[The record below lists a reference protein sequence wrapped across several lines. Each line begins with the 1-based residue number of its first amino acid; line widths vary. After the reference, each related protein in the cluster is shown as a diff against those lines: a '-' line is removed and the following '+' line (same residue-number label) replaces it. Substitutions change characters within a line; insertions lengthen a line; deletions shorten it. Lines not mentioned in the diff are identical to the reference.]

1 MNQIEICEMKNFVV
15 PTRFIIVCIFICSNA
30 IAQTSNTI
38 DLQNNLSEVINSKE
52 AKLAGITGI
61 PLTFQCDGINGKQPI
76 SLAVGKIDKN
86 SDADNLPKDTIYQIG
101 SSSKSFVAVV
111 ALQMEAEG
119 LFGQKGLDIS
129 IGELLHD
136 KGLAESSVWIYKW
149 NKITLR
155 ELLNHT
161 SGIPDYTDDKFT
173 EFSEMYLK
181 YPYRQVY
188 SNEIIKLMADE
199 PIDFSAGKGW
209 HYSNTGYVIL
219 GEIIA
224 IITKSSIKQQI
235 ISRVIDKLALTHTY
249 YITNIES
256 HEISPSQI
264 KLLMSGYINDD
275 QFKKFS
281 LFKDDNNPVHSGVNI
296 VPFSLSWANAA
307 GSIISDTIDM
317 NKYVQALFRDK
328 AHGGLLESQQLSE
341 MKSLVATESSE
352 QYNSGA
358 KLYNVDKKT
367 TTGFGL
373 GYGLGIMAFFTR
385 LPDGRSITYY
395 SHGGDTLGFHS
406 NWIYIEDRHAS
417 AVYVFNS
424 NKSGYWMVR
433 QNIES
438 AILSKM
444 MNECLVN

>member
-1 MNQIEICEMKNFVV
+1 MKNSVV
-15 PTRFIIVCIFICSNA
+15 LTSFIIVCIFVCSNA
-30 IAQTSNTI
+30 IAQPSNTI
-38 DLQNNLSEVINSKE
+38 NLQTTLSEAINSKE

-61 PLTFQCDGINGKQPI
+61 PLTFQCDGINGQQPI
-76 SLAVGKIDKN
+76 SLVVGKISKDSN
-86 SDADNLPKDTIYQIG
+86 ADNLPKDTIYQIG

-119 LFGQKGLDIS
+119 YFGQKGLDIS

-136 KGLAESSVWIYKW
+136 KGLAESSAWSYRW

-161 SGIPDYTDDKFT
+161 SGIPDYTDNKFT
-173 EFSEMYLK
+173 KFSEMYLK
-181 YPYRQVY
+181 YPYRQI
-188 SNEIIKLMADE
+188 SSDEIIKLMADE
-199 PIDFSAGKGW
+199 PIDFSAGKDW

-224 IITKSSIKQQI
+224 GITKSTIKQQI
-235 ISRVIDKLALTHTY
+235 TTRIIDKLALNHTY
-249 YITNIES
+249 YIMDIES
-256 HEISPSQI
+256 HEINPSQI

-275 QFKKFS
+275 QFKEFS
-281 LFKDDNNPVHSGVNI
+281 LFKESNNPVHNGVNI

-317 NKYVQALFRDK
+317 NKYVQALFRDT
-328 AHGGLLESQQLSE
+328 AHGGLLESQQLTE
-341 MKSLVATESSE
+341 MKSLVATESNE

-358 KLYNVDKKT
+358 QLSNVDKAT

-406 NWIYIEDRHAS
+406 NWIYIENIHAS
-417 AVYVFNS
+417 VVYAFNS
-424 NKSGYWMVR
+424 NKSGYWVVR

-438 AILSKM
+438 AVLTKM
-444 MNECLVN
+444 MDECLVN